1 MRRTLKLSLFLDDH
15 HLREMVIGSAIG
27 LSIKV
32 LSAVSIV
39 FMNIV
44 VARTLGASETGLF
57 FLGFTLVTI
66 AAAAARLGF
75 DQSII
80 RFVAA
85 ARENDDID
93 KLHGVY
99 RKSICWVAIASIS
112 LTVLASFNVTWLVE
126 NFFPQPGFEPVVRSF
141 LIAIP
146 LIALY
151 TMLAQAMQGLKKIAK
166 SLLVLNVLMP
176 MTLLLLMMLDPV
188 YTAEAAAEYFILASF
203 FALFSGLYFWHQSAP
218 KTDKVK
224 RFSSSQLW
232 KTSTPLWAV
241 VILSQVIQW
250 SSQLMLGAWSTAE
263 NVAFFATAQR
273 TAMLASFALFA
284 VNAIAA
290 PKFAALHEKGD
301 IDGLK
306 RIAIWSVR
314 LMMLVAAPILMV
326 MLLFPSWLMS
336 FFGEE
341 FRAASTALM
350 ILAIGQF
357 INIATGSVGY
367 LLSMTGHEKKVLS
380 NTLLSAALAIALG
393 ALLIP
398 SFGLVGAA
406 VATATSVSAQ
416 NLLGVYQVRKHLGF
430 NTLLFWKNKS
440 KN

>member
-1 MRRTLKLSLFLDDH
+1 MKQILKLSSLSDDP
-15 HLREMVIGSAIG
+15 HLREMIVGSAIG
-27 LSIKV
+27 MSVKV
-32 LSAVSIV
+32 LSAVSIL

-44 VARTLGASETGLF
+44 VARFLGANETGLF
-57 FLGFTLVTI
+57 FLAFTLVTI
-66 AAAAARLGF
+66 IAAVGRLGL

-85 ARENDDID
+85 ARENNEID
-93 KLHGVY
+93 RLHGVY
-99 RKSICWVAIASIS
+99 RKSISWVAIASIC
-112 LTVLASFNVTWLVE
+112 LAVLASTNVTWLVE
-126 NFFPQPGFEPVVRSF
+126 NYFPQPGFEPVLRSF

-166 SLLVLNVLMP
+166 SLLTLNVLMP
-176 MTLLLLMMLDPV
+176 IALLLLMLLDPV
-188 YTAEAAAEYFILASF
+188 YTAEAAAGHFILASL
-203 FALFSGLYFWHQSAP
+203 FALCSGLYFWHQSVP
-218 KTDKVK
+218 KTEKIES
-224 RFSSSQLW
+224 FSSSQLW
-232 KTSTPLWAV
+232 RTSTPLWAV
-241 VILSQVIQW
+241 VILSQLVQW

-273 TAMLASFALFA
+273 TAMLTSFVLFA

-314 LMMLVAAPILMV
+314 LMMLVAAPTLMV
-326 MLLFPSWLMS
+326 MLLFPDWFMS
-336 FFGEE
+336 FFGDD

-367 LLSMTGHEKKVLS
+367 LLSMTGREREVLN
-380 NTLLSAALAIALG
+380 NTLISAVVAIALG
-393 ALLIP
+393 VILIP
-398 SFGLVGAA
+398 SYGLLGAA
-406 VATATSVSAQ
+406 VATATAVASQ
-416 NLLGVYQVRKHLGF
+416 NLMGVYQVRKHLGF
-430 NTLLFWKNKS
+430 NTLVFWK
-440 KN
+440 

>member
-1 MRRTLKLSLFLDDH
+1 VKQVLKLSSLSDDP
-15 HLREMVIGSAIG
+15 HLREMIVGSAIG
-27 LSIKV
+27 MSVKV
-32 LSAVSIV
+32 LSAVSIL

-44 VARTLGASETGLF
+44 VARFLGANETGLF
-57 FLGFTLVTI
+57 FLAFTLVTI
-66 AAAAARLGF
+66 IAAVGRLGL

-85 ARENDDID
+85 ARESNEID
-93 KLHGVY
+93 RLHGVY
-99 RKSICWVAIASIS
+99 RKSVSWVAIASIC
-112 LTVLASFNVTWLVE
+112 LTVLALSNVTWLVE
-126 NFFPQPGFEPVVRSF
+126 NYFPQPGFEPVLRSF
-141 LIAIP
+141 LMAIP

-166 SLLVLNVLMP
+166 SLLTLNVLMP
-176 MTLLLLMMLDPV
+176 IALLLLMLLDPV
-188 YTAEAAAEYFILASF
+188 YTAEAAAEHFILAG
-203 FALFSGLYFWHQSAP
+203 LFTLCSGLYFWHQSAP
-218 KTDKVK
+218 KTEKIES
-224 RFSSSQLW
+224 FSSSQLW
-232 KTSTPLWAV
+232 KTSTPLWAA
-241 VILSQVIQW
+241 VILSQVVQW

-273 TAMLASFALFA
+273 TAMLTSFVLFA

-326 MLLFPSWLMS
+326 MLLFPDWLMS
-336 FFGEE
+336 FFGDD

-367 LLSMTGHEKKVLS
+367 LLSMTGREREVLN
-380 NTLLSAALAIALG
+380 NTLISAIVAIALG
-393 ALLIP
+393 VILIP
-398 SFGLVGAA
+398 SYGLLGAA
-406 VATATSVSAQ
+406 VATATAVASQ
-416 NLLGVYQVRKHLGF
+416 NLMGVYQVRKHLGF
-430 NTLLFWKNKS
+430 NTLVFWK
-440 KN
+440 

>member
-1 MRRTLKLSLFLDDH
+1 MKQILKLSLLSDDP
-15 HLREMVIGSAIG
+15 HLREMIVGSAIG
-27 LSIKV
+27 MSVKV
-32 LSAVSIV
+32 LSAVSIL

-44 VARTLGASETGLF
+44 VARFLGANETGLF
-57 FLGFTLVTI
+57 FLAFTMVTI
-66 AAAAARLGF
+66 IAAVGRLGF

-85 ARENDDID
+85 ARENNEID
-93 KLHGVY
+93 RLHGVY
-99 RKSICWVAIASIS
+99 RKSISWVAIASIC
-112 LTVLASFNVTWLVE
+112 LAVLASSNVTWLVE
-126 NFFPQPGFEPVVRSF
+126 NYFPQPGFEPVLRSF

-146 LIALY
+146 LVALY

-166 SLLVLNVLMP
+166 SLLTLNVLMP
-176 MTLLLLMMLDPV
+176 IALLLLMLFDPV
-188 YTAEAAAEYFILASF
+188 YTAEEAAGHFILASL
-203 FALFSGLYFWHQSAP
+203 FALCTGLYFWYQSAP
-218 KTDKVK
+218 KTEKVES
-224 RFSSSQLW
+224 FSSSQLW

-241 VILSQVIQW
+241 AILSQVVQW
-250 SSQLMLGAWSTAE
+250 SSQLMLGAWSSAE

-273 TAMLASFALFA
+273 TAMLTSFLLFA

-326 MLLFPSWLMS
+326 MLLFPDWLMS
-336 FFGEE
+336 FFGDE

-367 LLSMTGHEKKVLS
+367 LLSMTGREREVLK
-380 NTLLSAALAIALG
+380 NTLVSAVVAIALG
-393 ALLIP
+393 AILIP
-398 SFGLVGAA
+398 SYGLLGAA
-406 VATATSVSAQ
+406 LATATAVASQ
-416 NLLGVYQVRKHLGF
+416 NLMGVYQVRKHLGF
-430 NTLLFWKNKS
+430 NTLVFWK
-440 KN
+440 